1 MKTDLLTRHRLID
14 TFTDKTNILNI
25 YFTAGFPALY
35 DTVRIIKTLQKAGAD
50 IIEIGVPFSD
60 PLADGETIQK
70 SSQKAIDN
78 GMTLKLL
85 FEQLQGIRNEVDI
98 PLLLMGYLNTVLQ
111 FGVESFCKKCE
122 EVGIDGIILPDL
134 PMQEYIE
141 EYREIFESRGLVN
154 IFLITP
160 QTSEQRIRQI
170 DEQSKGFIYVVSTAS
185 TTGTKEGTGK
195 EQIPYFE
202 KIKSMHLKTPQLIGF
217 GISDKQSF
225 NIATQYAHGAIIGS
239 AFIKMLAQSTDIE
252 KDIVDFVRK
261 IK

>member
-1 MKTDLLTRHRLID
+1 MKTNLLAKHRLTD
-14 TFTDKTNILNI
+14 TFLNKKNILNI
-25 YFTAGFPALY
+25 YFTAGFPSLH

-50 IIEIGVPFSD
+50 IIEIGMPFSD

-70 SSQKAIDN
+70 SSQQAIDN

-111 FGVESFCKKCE
+111 FGVENFCKKCQ

-141 EYREIFESRGLVN
+141 EYKELFENHGLVN

-185 TTGTKEGTGK
+185 TTGTKEGTSK

-202 KIKSMHLKTPQLIGF
+202 KIKGMHLKTPQLIGF

-225 NIATQYAHGAIIGS
+225 EVATRYAHGAIIGS
-239 AFIKMLAQSTDIE
+239 AFIKTLSQSTDIE
-252 KDIVDFVRK
+252 KDILDFVAK